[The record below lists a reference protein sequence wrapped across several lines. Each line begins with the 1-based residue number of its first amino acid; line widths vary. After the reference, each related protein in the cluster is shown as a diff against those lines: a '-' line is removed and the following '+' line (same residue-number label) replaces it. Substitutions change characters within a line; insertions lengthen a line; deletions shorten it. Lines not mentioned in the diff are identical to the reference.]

1 MKLPF
6 LKSKTQAGNPD
17 EPLLALDVGT
27 TVVKAVLFEVKSG
40 EAIILGYGKVPQKSN
55 SMKGA
60 MIVDIE
66 AVVESCDMAIGHAVK
81 DYSENLPSRVIIGI
95 AGELVRGVT
104 IMANYDREDHDTKI
118 ESYELDEVIEKV
130 RDSAFTDAVD
140 EVAEETGLL
149 VDQIEE
155 ISSTINDTY
164 IDGFRVQNPLGFQ
177 GKEVMFRVFST
188 FAPSI
193 HLNSLKTIAE
203 ELKLEILDII
213 VEPYAITRAFRGARK
228 DEFSAIFIDIG
239 GGTTDVA
246 VVHNGGIVG
255 TKMFAFG
262 GNLFTKRVE
271 YIFDCT
277 FEEAEE
283 MKLEYSNGV
292 LSEKK
297 TAKIKEAFYEDAKV
311 WVNGVELALKDFEDI
326 DVYPSHIFLCG
337 GGSQLPDIKESLVE
351 HPWLQVLRIQK
362 FPDISFITPDQLE
375 NIIDDKKYLQ
385 DKADVTPAGLA
396 YMALENEFMS

>member
-6 LKSKTQAGNPD
+6 LKQSKKQSIVD

-27 TVVKAVLFEVKSG
+27 AFVKAVLFRIKSNEVLI
-40 EAIILGYGKVPQKSN
+40 EGYGKVAQQPN

-60 MIVDIE
+60 MIVNLESVIETCDLAIGE
-66 AVVESCDMAIGHAVK
+66 AVQDQ
-81 DYSENLPSRVIIGI
+81 DDLPEKVIMGI

-104 IMANYDREDHDTKI
+104 IMANYDREDQNSKI
-118 ESYELDEVIEKV
+118 EKYELDEVVNKV
-130 RDSAFTDAVD
+130 RESAFQDAVD

-149 VDQIEE
+149 VSQIQE

-177 GKEVMFRVFST
+177 GKEVTFRVFST

-203 ELKLEILDII
+203 ELKLSILDII
-213 VEPYAITRAFRGARK
+213 VEPYAVTRSFRGGRK
-228 DEFSAIFIDIG
+228 DEFNAIFIDVG

-246 VVHNGGIVG
+246 VVTNGGIIG

-262 GNLFTKRVE
+262 GNMFTKRIEELLEVGV
-271 YIFDCT
+271 
-277 FEEAEE
+277 EEAE
-283 MKLEYSNGV
+283 KLKISYAKGEI
-292 LSEKK
+292 EDAKRK
-297 TAKIKEAFYEDAKV
+297 KIKEAFYEDAKV
-311 WVNGVELALKDFEDI
+311 WASGIELALKDFEDI
-326 DVYPSHIFLCG
+326 DLYPSHMYLCG
-337 GGSQLPDIKESLVE
+337 GGSLLPEVKEALTE
-351 HPWLQVLRIQK
+351 YPWLQVLRFQK

-375 NIIDDKKYLQ
+375 SIVDEKNLLQ
-385 DKADVTPAGLA
+385 DQTDVAPACLA
-396 YMALENEFMS
+396 YMMLESDFMS